1 MSRQAAARGPAEV
14 GLLLCLD
21 TLEVAAAGHGFGA
34 PPAWT
39 GNAARLLSH
48 ARSQGWI
55 VAHVLRRRPNDGSR
69 WRAVEGLAPRPFER
83 VFHRDRPSA
92 YSSPEF
98 AMVAAGEAEIVMVGR
113 STDGAFVATASDAL
127 ARGMN
132 IAIASDAVAAPLGER
147 ASLSAIAQRMPQL
160 GQGALTIQNAIQ
172 LVAAAPRL
180 RLLEGGAARST
191 QVPGGG
197 HDL

>member
-1 MSRQAAARGPAEV
+1 MSRQAAAREPAEV
-14 GLLLCLD
+14 VLLLCLD
-21 TLEVAAAGHGFGA
+21 TLEIAASGSGFGA

-39 GNAARLLSH
+39 AAAARLLAH
-48 ARSQGWI
+48 ARAQGWI

-69 WRAVEGLAPRPFER
+69 WRPVEGLAPRPFER

-98 AMVAAGEAEIVMVGR
+98 AMLSAGEAEIVMVGR
-113 STDGAFVATASDAL
+113 STDGAFLATASDAL

-147 ASLSAIAQRMPQL
+147 ASLSAMAQRIRQ
-160 GQGALTIQNAIQ
+160 GGEGALTIQNAVQ

-180 RLLEGGAARST
+180 RLLDGGAAQPRAMI
-191 QVPGGG
+191 GDG

>member
-1 MSRQAAARGPAEV
+1 MEV
-14 GLLLCLD
+14 VLLLCLD

-39 GNAARLLSH
+39 GNAARLLAH
-48 ARSQGWI
+48 ARAEGWI
-55 VAHVLRRRPNDGSR
+55 VAHVLRRRPNDGAR
-69 WRAVEGLAPRPFER
+69 WRPVDGLAPRPFER

-98 AMVAAGEAEIVMVGR
+98 AMVTAGEAEIVMVGR
-113 STDGAFVATASDAL
+113 SSDGAFLATASDAL
-127 ARGMN
+127 ARGLN

-147 ASLSAIAQRMPQL
+147 ASLSAMAQRIPQR
-160 GQGALTIQNAIQ
+160 GEGVLTIQNAIQ

-180 RLLEGGAARST
+180 RLLEGGAGLRSPT
-191 QVPGGG
+191 YGNG